1 MVKVIQ
7 SNLLKMIVGFLLLNV
22 IWFIAS
28 YYTTTQL
35 IVNPISVYSK
45 LPQIWS
51 QSMDTHLLASLRRIV
66 LGVSIAVLIGF
77 IFTYLLIQNKISKL
91 LIDSFVYIS
100 YPIPKLAL
108 LPIVMLLAGIGETTK
123 IIMIVLIIV
132 FQIII
137 NLRDGINKIPAESQ
151 FVATSLGI
159 NKKQRLKHIIIPAIT
174 PDLLSA
180 LRVAIGTAIS
190 VLFVTETYG
199 TDQGMGFFIVDAW
212 MRINYMEMYAGI
224 VILSFLGFLL
234 FIFIDFLELITCQ
247 WLNNKSTN

>member
-7 SNLLKMIVGFLLLNV
+7 TNLFKIIVGFLLINI
-22 IWFIAS
+22 IWFTAS
-28 YYTTTQL
+28 FCTTTQL
-35 IVNPISVYSK
+35 IVNPITVYKSI
-45 LPQIWS
+45 PQIWS
-51 QSMDTHLLASLRRIV
+51 QSMDVHLLTSLRRMVRGVFIV
-66 LGVSIAVLIGF
+66 VSRGF
-77 IFTYLLIQNKISKL
+77 LFTYFLIQNKAAKL

-159 NKKQRLKHIIIPAIT
+159 NKRQRLKHIILPAIT

-180 LRVAIGTAIS
+180 LRVAVGTAIS

-199 TDQGMGFFIVDAW
+199 TYQGMGYFIVDAW
-212 MRINYMEMYAGI
+212 MRINYTEMYAGI

-234 FIFIDFLELITCQ
+234 FIIIDFLELITCQ